1 MLVKKM
7 ISLLLMI
14 AMISQQTALF
24 LHPYRFATDQTV
36 SMKFRVGKL
45 SVIRRNDGQPR
56 DGGGR
61 FSSSGRGR
69 GRGRSADSNEGFMNS
84 AEIKNKELTYDSAS
98 EIEVVRLHA
107 PEDRVPLSALS
118 DGQKLRG
125 RIVSVK
131 E

>member
-1 MLVKKM
+1 MRFKAV

-14 AMISQQTALF
+14 AMISPQTALL
-24 LHPYRFATDQTV
+24 LHPYRFVTDQTV
-36 SMKFRVGKL
+36 SMKFRVGSL
-45 SVIRRNDGQPR
+45 SVIRRNDGQPSG
-56 DGGGR
+56 GGGR
-61 FSSSGRGR
+61 FSSSGRSR
-69 GRGRSADSNEGFMNS
+69 GRGRSADSNEEFINS
-84 AEIKNKELTYDSAS
+84 AEIKNNELTYDSAS

-107 PEDRVPLSALS
+107 PEDRFPLSALS